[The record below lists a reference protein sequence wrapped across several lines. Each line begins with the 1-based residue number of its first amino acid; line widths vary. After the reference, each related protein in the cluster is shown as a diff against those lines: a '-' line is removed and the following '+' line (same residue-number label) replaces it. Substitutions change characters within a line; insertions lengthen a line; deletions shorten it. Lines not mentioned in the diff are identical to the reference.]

1 MVLSER
7 DGRNFSA
14 DGPIGTGP
22 YVVTSFTKERAELA
36 ANENYWD
43 GEYSLFTNN
52 KDYTVT
58 EASSLRDVMARI

>member
-1 MVLSER
+1 MRKISRVLVTCALL
-7 DGRNFSA
+7 GIA
-14 DGPIGTGP
+14 VVGLTGCGMN
-22 YVVTSFTKERAELA
+22 SSAELA